1 MARVAI
7 LLEKLF
13 EDNELHY
20 PKLRLREAGHRV
32 DVIAPDGDATYAG
45 KHGTTQ
51 KPDLAA
57 ADAKAGDYDLV
68 VIPGGF
74 SPDHMRRSEHLV
86 KFVRAAAERETPA
99 AAICHGPWM
108 LCSTKM
114 LKGRRVTSYMSIAD
128 DVRNAGGEWVDEAT
142 VVDGPVITARTPDDL
157 PSFMKAVLAVLA
169 GETPQGDVG
178 EPIAPAWVREG
189 GFK

>member
-1 MARVAI
+1 MANIAI

-20 PKLRLREAGHRV
+20 PRLRLKEAGHEV
-32 DVIAPDGDATYAG
+32 HVIAPNADETYAG

-57 ADAKAGDYDLV
+57 KDTKVDDYALI

-86 KFVRAAAERETPA
+86 KFARAAADRNLPM
-99 AAICHGPWM
+99 AAICHGPWL
-108 LCSTKM
+108 LCSTKA
-114 LKGRRVTSYMSIAD
+114 LKGKRCTSFMSVAD
-128 DVRNAGGEWVDEAT
+128 DCRNAGAEWVDEAT
-142 VVDGPVITARTPDDL
+142 VVDGNIITARTPDDL
-157 PSFMKAVLAVLA
+157 PSFMKALLALLS
-169 GETPQGDVG
+169 GETPQGEVG
-178 EPIAPAWVREG
+178 QPIAPAWVREG
-189 GFK
+189 